1 MADGQEPQTQA
12 VEESLSLA
20 DRVLTVLPQMSRKQ
34 QRIARFIL
42 NNQEF
47 VAFASAGDVAART
60 HSSAATVVR
69 CCQALGYQGY
79 IQLQLHVREGISFQ
93 RTALQRLEAR
103 LAAPVPREDVLSRVF
118 ATDIANI
125 ERTAVLTAGDRLQAA
140 VTALRNA
147 PRILVLGDGLAAG
160 LVRYLAHAFQVIGL
174 PAHGVVG
181 GGEPLGLALAFLQP
195 GDVVVAIGFWR
206 NLSNIVR
213 AVDHAN
219 DVGAQ
224 TIGVTDNRLS
234 PLARITTF
242 PFLVATDGV
251 AHSLS
256 PAATVSLLNAFVA
269 ALSFEMPEQVGDSLR
284 RVEAAYRRN
293 DLLIE

>member
-1 MADGQEPQTQA
+1 
-12 VEESLSLA
+12 
-20 DRVLTVLPQMSRKQ
+20 
-34 QRIARFIL
+34 
-42 NNQEF
+42 
-47 VAFASAGDVAART
+47 
-60 HSSAATVVR
+60 
-69 CCQALGYQGY
+69 
-79 IQLQLHVREGISFQ
+79 
-93 RTALQRLEAR
+93 
-103 LAAPVPREDVLSRVF
+103 
-118 ATDIANI
+118 
-125 ERTAVLTAGDRLQAA
+125 
-140 VTALRNA
+140 
-147 PRILVLGDGLAAG
+147 LAAG